1 MNPSF
6 FLFMGAVNAMGQMSA
21 GRAQADLYNRQ
32 AQQYE
37 FDADMQ
43 RLRGLQEG
51 NALTDKFN
59 IYIRTANAQRAKQN
73 RSSNDRSINA
83 MMDKARRSNQE
94 ESARSL
100 LQNLASA
107 QQSRGRADISR
118 MEGRVAQQ
126 TSFLNGINSLSSG
139 FYQYSTLSP

>member
-1 MNPSF
+1 MDPSF
-6 FLFMGAVNAMGQMSA
+6 YIFMGAVNAMGQMSA
-21 GRAQADLYNRQ
+21 GSAQADLYNRQ

-37 FDADMQ
+37 FDAEMQ
-43 RLRGLQEG
+43 KLRGLQEG

-59 IYIRTANAQRAKQN
+59 TYIRTANAQRAKQN

-118 MEGRVAQQ
+118 MEGGIARQ
-126 TSFLNGINSLSSG
+126 TAFMSGVNSLATGYYRYSS
-139 FYQYSTLSP
+139 L

>member
-1 MNPSF
+1 MDP
-6 FLFMGAVNAMGQMSA
+6 FMYIAIGGINFMMQQQAGAAQSA
-21 GRAQADLYNRQ
+21 LYNRQ
-32 AQQYE
+32 AEQYE
-37 FDADMQ
+37 FDAEMQ
-43 RLRGLQEG
+43 KLRGLQEG

-59 IYIRTANAQRAKQN
+59 TYIRTANAQRAKQN

-118 MEGRVAQQ
+118 MEGGIARQ
-126 TSFLNGINSLSSG
+126 TAFMSGFNSLATGYFRYSSL
-139 FYQYSTLSP
+139 T